1 MDRREALKLSLL
13 AGAGLVA
20 GAASALPAHA
30 TQATPATPAAPCP
43 GDGTPAQFLPK
54 MAADPQ
60 AHVNDIAKY
69 PKCPYCGMDRKQF
82 HHSRMLIQ
90 YADDLA
96 DGTCSIHCAAI
107 SLSLNIDREPKAIWV
122 GDNAAASEV
131 KPLVEVDKASF
142 LVGSSLK
149 GVMTK
154 RSKVAYGT
162 AEAATASRLANGG
175 ELANFDQALLAAYT
189 DMSQDVSMIRKNRA
203 ERRKR
208 MMEQQGKT

>member
-20 GAASALPAHA
+20 GTAHA
-30 TQATPATPAAPCP
+30 AQCE
-43 GDGTPAQFLPK
+43 GDGTPSQFIPK
-54 MAADPQ
+54 KPADPK
-60 AHVNDIAKY
+60 ANENDLEKY

-90 YADDLA
+90 YGDDVA
-96 DGTCSIHCAAI
+96 DGVCSIHCAAI
-107 SLSLNIDREPKAIWV
+107 SLSLNVDRDPKAIWV
-122 GDNAAASEV
+122 GDNAASGDI

-162 AEAATASRLANGG
+162 ADAAKASQAANGG
-175 ELANFDQALLAAYT
+175 EVVNFDQALLAAYT
-189 DMSQDVSMIRKNRA
+189 DMAGDVSMIRKMRA
-203 ERRKR
+203 ERRKK
-208 MMEQQGKT
+208 MMEAQAKG

>member
-20 GAASALPAHA
+20 GAASTLPAH
-30 TQATPATPAAPCP
+30 ATPAAPCP

-54 MAADPQ
+54 TAADPQ
-60 AHVNDIAKY
+60 AHENDIAKY
-69 PKCPYCGMDRKQF
+69 PKCPYCGMDRKQY

-90 YADDLA
+90 YSDDIA

-122 GDNAAASEV
+122 GDNASPAEV
-131 KPLVEVDKASF
+131 KPLVDVDKASF

-162 AEAATASRLANGG
+162 AAAATASRLANGG

>member
-1 MDRREALKLSLL
+1 M
-13 AGAGLVA
+13 LV
-20 GAASALPAHA
+20 H
-30 TQATPATPAAPCP
+30 
-43 GDGTPAQFLPK
+43 
-54 MAADPQ
+54 
-60 AHVNDIAKY
+60 
-69 PKCPYCGMDRKQF
+69 
-82 HHSRMLIQ
+82 
-90 YADDLA
+90 YADNLA